1 MTAEPVLSVE
11 GLSVRFGG
19 VLAVDS
25 INFTLR
31 RHDLHCLIGP
41 NGAGKSTFFKAIS
54 GVVRP
59 SSGRIWINGQESTRL
74 PAHRAARL
82 GVGIK
87 MQVPNL
93 LERLSVEENLWVAA
107 RCRHS
112 ASKADQIVESLID
125 RIGIN
130 KYRSSPVMDLA
141 HGHRQHVELASAL
154 ATEPSILLLDEPA
167 AGLSETEVNEL
178 SRLLQ
183 QLKKEMALLV
193 VEHNTR
199 FVRMI
204 AESVTVFHKG
214 RILATGSPDQVFQ
227 NESVKNVYLGRD
239 AVT

>member
-74 PAHRAARL
+74 PAHRVARL

-112 ASKADQIVESLID
+112 APKADQIVESLID

>member
-1 MTAEPVLSVE
+1 MAETVLSVE
-11 GLSVRFGG
+11 GLSVSFGG
-19 VLAVDS
+19 VLAVDNVS
-25 INFTLR
+25 FSLKR
-31 RHDLHCLIGP
+31 QELHCLIGP

-59 SSGRIWINGQESTRL
+59 SSGRVWINGYEATRL
-74 PAHRAARL
+74 PAHRVARL

-93 LERLSVEENLWVAA
+93 LEGLSVEENLWIAA

-112 ASKADQIVESLID
+112 AREADDIVETLMNLTGIEKNRTSLV
-125 RIGIN
+125 
-130 KYRSSPVMDLA
+130 SDLA

-154 ATEPSILLLDEPA
+154 ATKPSILLLDEPA
-167 AGLSETEVNEL
+167 AGLSETEVDEL
-178 SRLLQ
+178 SSILQ
-183 QLKKEMALLV
+183 QLKNQTAILV

-214 RILATGSPDQVFQ
+214 RILTAGSPDQVFQ
-227 NESVKNVYLGRD
+227 NESVKNVYLGRN
-239 AVT
+239 